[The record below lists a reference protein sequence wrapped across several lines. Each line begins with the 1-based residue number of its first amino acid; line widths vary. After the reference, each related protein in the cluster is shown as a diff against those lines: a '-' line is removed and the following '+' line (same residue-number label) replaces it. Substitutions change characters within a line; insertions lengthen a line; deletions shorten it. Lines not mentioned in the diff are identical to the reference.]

1 MQFYRPRKAT
11 PAIPIV
17 SLIDILVI
25 LLIFFIVTMQPKQ
38 KRTVL
43 DISMPVAGEL
53 STQKVT
59 KRRSVLALAK
69 NGDITINGQRK
80 HSSMLVEFLQILKED
95 GEEIELEMDK
105 DVRLEQMIQLSEALT
120 KAGFE
125 ANLPTRVR
133 DNKTNTQPTT
143 DS

>member
-1 MQFYRPRKAT
+1 MQFYRPRKASPT
-11 PAIPIV
+11 IPIV

-43 DISMPVAGEL
+43 DISMPAAGESATTQVDEIRTIIAL
-53 STQKVT
+53 SKEGKITVDSVRVTQKLLPDYLETV
-59 KRRSVLALAK
+59 K
-69 NGDITINGQRK
+69 
-80 HSSMLVEFLQILKED
+80 SSGKK
-95 GEEIELEMDK
+95 IELEMDK

-133 DNKTNTQPTT
+133 DTKQKT